1 MRAWIRFP
9 DFPRFPPNLV
19 NHPTFPPYHAQTC
32 FPPNAPASPEP
43 LPREWRRVAWRA
55 PQRWREKRCCSLC
68 SRSEMKRQRYR
79 NSSNSFRS
87 RVFYVSTVPSKLRS
101 NEAPALRHDDE
112 TTHGG
117 ITTVAGFA
125 RESSAFRRSA
135 YRGSKMPPLSAV
147 PKSTKHLPKTLRF
160 PPTCHPLFP
169 PSSPREPSVPPRH
182 LAGPSVS
189 EAWNWRDFC

>member
-1 MRAWIRFP
+1 MFPAKRA
-9 DFPRFPPNLV
+9 
-19 NHPTFPPYHAQTC
+19 C
-32 FPPNAPASPEP
+32 FSGTPSAG
-43 LPREWRRVAWRA
+43 VAAGRLA
-55 PQRWREKRCCSLC
+55 GSAEMAGKAMLFKYSLC

-101 NEAPALRHDDE
+101 NEAPALRHDGE

-169 PSSPREPSVPPRH
+169 PSSPREPSAVSPRH